1 MIDCTL
7 HDNIQMQKVIEVAIN
22 LDDVGMIE
30 IALNFYLS
38 AELLY
43 HIFISYVLLGQNF
56 YGTDKAAFSL

>member
-1 MIDCTL
+1 
-7 HDNIQMQKVIEVAIN
+7 MQKVIEVAIN